1 MPIYCYITSN
11 LDRWAH
17 LTWGC
22 KFIQIPATQ
31 ATAKQEKFAKARQST
46 SDLELLLLLFLD

>member
-1 MPIYCYITSN
+1 MSN
-11 LDRWAH
+11 LNRYAH